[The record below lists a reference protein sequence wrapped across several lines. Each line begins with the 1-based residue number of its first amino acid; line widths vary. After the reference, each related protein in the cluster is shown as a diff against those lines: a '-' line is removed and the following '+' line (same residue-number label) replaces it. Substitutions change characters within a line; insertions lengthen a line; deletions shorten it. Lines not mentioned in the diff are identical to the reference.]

1 MVQFTAFLSILF
13 FVLLP
18 GDSPREESPQAK
30 TGAPVKTGY
39 VPVGRYSLYYEE
51 RGKGEPLI
59 LIHGGLVDRRVWDG
73 QFELFGRWSRVIRY
87 DNRNHGLS
95 HGLPDS
101 FAYHQ
106 DLNSLMEA
114 LGIQRARL
122 VGLSLGGAIAMDF
135 ALAHPEKVTALVL
148 VSSGLSGYEFRDST
162 LKLNQKKQSDAA
174 ARRDMSAY
182 IEYYQ
187 RSWTDGPSR
196 TPGQVN
202 RDVRQKVH
210 DMVRSTLSK
219 PEPDNTVIPL
229 EPPALG
235 RLDSIRVPT
244 LFVMGDLDMPSMQ
257 EISGRV
263 LKAIPGSRKVV
274 IKGAGHMVNME
285 KPEEFN
291 EVVGEFLS
299 K

>member
-1 MVQFTAFLSILF
+1 
-13 FVLLP
+13 
-18 GDSPREESPQAK
+18 
-30 TGAPVKTGY
+30 
-39 VPVGRYSLYYEE
+39 
-51 RGKGEPLI
+51 
-59 LIHGGLVDRRVWDG
+59 
-73 QFELFGRWSRVIRY
+73 
-87 DNRNHGLS
+87 
-95 HGLPDS
+95 
-101 FAYHQ
+101 
-106 DLNSLMEA
+106 MEA

-122 VGLSLGGAIAMDF
+122 VGLSLGGAIAIDF

-162 LKLNQKKQSDAA
+162 LKENQKKQSDAA
-174 ARRDMSAY
+174 TRRDMNAY

-196 TPGQVN
+196 SPEQVN

-210 DMVRSTLSK
+210 DMVRATLSK
-219 PEPDNTVIPL
+219 PEPDNTIIPL
-229 EPPALG
+229 DPPAVG
-235 RLDSIRVPT
+235 RLASIRVPT
-244 LFVMGDLDMPSMQ
+244 LFVMGDLDMPSIQ
-257 EISGRV
+257 EISGLV

-274 IKGAGHMVNME
+274 IKGAAHMVNME